1 MKRAAIAFLLL
12 TGCSEQTGAL
22 GLSNGEVLLQV
33 SATGEAEAA
42 PDEAVLTLGVS
53 TSGASATAASAENSL
68 VTAQL
73 TDALLA
79 LGITAENI
87 QTRSVSLNR
96 IDYGPDR
103 GRYQAANMVEVRIS
117 DISKAGPAIA
127 AATEAG
133 GNVVSGPDLRLAD
146 PSATDNLAYA
156 AAYRAAR
163 LRADAYAEAADLRVR
178 RVLAIRDGATSVSP
192 IYNMRQGREA
202 TVQAVAPPPVV
213 MQGVNTREVQVHV
226 DFALGR

>member
-1 MKRAAIAFLLL
+1 MKRTAIALLL
-12 TGCSEQTGAL
+12 LAGCSESTGAL
-22 GLSNGEVLLQV
+22 GLPNDEVLLQV
-33 SATGEAEAA
+33 SATGKSEAA

-53 TSGASATAASAENSL
+53 TSGGTAAAASAENSE
-68 VTAQL
+68 VTARL

-87 QTRSVSLNR
+87 QTRSITLNR
-96 IDYGPDR
+96 IDYGPER
-103 GRYQAANMVEVRIS
+103 GRYQAANMVEVRIR

-202 TVQAVAPPPVV
+202 TVQTAAPPPVV
-213 MQGVNTREVQVHV
+213 MQGVNIREVQVHV

>member
-12 TGCSEQTGAL
+12 TGCSDSNSAL
-22 GLSNGEVLLQV
+22 GLPNDEVLLQV
-33 SATGEAEAA
+33 SATGKAEAA
-42 PDEAVLTLGVS
+42 PDEALLTLGVS
-53 TSGASATAASAENSL
+53 TGGGTAAAASAENS
-68 VTAQL
+68 VVMARV
-73 TDALLA
+73 TDALRA

-87 QTRSVSLNR
+87 QTRSITLNR
-96 IDYGPDR
+96 IDYGPER
-103 GRYQAANMVEVRIS
+103 GRYQAANVAEVRIR
-117 DISKAGPAIA
+117 DVAKAGPAIA

-133 GNVVSGPDLRLAD
+133 GNVVSGPDLRVAD

-163 LRADAYAEAADLRVR
+163 RRAEAYAEAADLRVR

-202 TVQAVAPPPVV
+202 AVQTVAPPPVV
-213 MQGVNTREVQVHV
+213 MQGVSTREVQVHV